1 MTHTHARVIVPWPPS
16 GLSPNGSQ
24 GDYRGKAR
32 LASAYK
38 ARCALLMMEKG
49 RAVKR
54 MPPGSVVQRV
64 IVVACPPPKVSRYD
78 FDNLARRLKPA
89 FDALADALG
98 VDDGDWRVMVLERGE
113 RSRDGGVILQVE
125 VI

>member
-1 MTHTHARVIVPWPPS
+1 MIVAKVTFPWPPS

-24 GDYRGKAR
+24 GNYRGKAR

-38 ARCALLMMEKG
+38 ARCGLLMREKG
-49 RAVKR
+49 KAVPKL
-54 MPPGSVVQRV
+54 PAGAVVQRIV
-64 IVVACPPPKVSRYD
+64 VVACPPPRVSRYD

-113 RSRDGGVILQVE
+113 RCKAGAVIVVVE
-125 VI
+125 VVG

>member
-1 MTHTHARVIVPWPPS
+1 MIVAKVTVPWPPS

-38 ARCALLMMEKG
+38 ARCSLLMREKG
-49 RAVKR
+49 RAVPR
-54 MPPGSVVQRV
+54 LPAGTVVSRIV
-64 IVVACPPPKVSRYD
+64 VVACPPPRVSRYD
-78 FDNLARRLKPA
+78 FDNLAKRLKPA

-98 VDDGDWRVMVLERGE
+98 VDDGEWRAMVLERGE
-113 RSRDGGVILQVE
+113 RCKAGAVIVE
-125 VI
+125 VEVVG